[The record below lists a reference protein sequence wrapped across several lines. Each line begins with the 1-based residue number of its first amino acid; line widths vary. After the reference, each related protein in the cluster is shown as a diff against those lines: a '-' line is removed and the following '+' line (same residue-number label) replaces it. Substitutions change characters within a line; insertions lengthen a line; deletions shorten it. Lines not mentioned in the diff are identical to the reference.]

1 MRMLIPTVLTVLT
14 FAAADRAAAFPYTSP
29 YGGGQVP
36 NLNGTW
42 FMNGDPGKPTRVIQP
57 RPDGN
62 AMFVNEN
69 GSQAWGMVQGRSVWI
84 PEWND
89 GFQQGLQGVLQGDKI
104 VWPNGTFWSRN
115 PRGPGGPVGPGWRW

>member
-1 MRMLIPTVLTVLT
+1 MKMLIPTVLTVLT
-14 FAAADRAAAFPYTSP
+14 FAAADHASAFPYVGP
-29 YGGGQVP
+29 GGQVP
-36 NLNGTW
+36 NLNGNW
-42 FMNGDPGKPTRVIQP
+42 FMNGDPNKPTQIIQR

-89 GFQQGLQGVLQGDKI
+89 GYQQGLQGVLQGNRI
-104 VWPNGTFWSRN
+104 VWPNGTFWSRT
-115 PRGPGGPVGPGWRW
+115 PLGPGGPGWRW